1 MLVVARELREML
13 GDREVLVHGR
23 GLEHDAD
30 PPSPVEI
37 RGRWIGAEHLHL
49 TRIALSVA
57 LQDLDRRRLA
67 GAVRTEQTED
77 LAGAELEVDAL
88 QRFELAIRLG
98 QAANADDRGHGG
110 RI

>member
-1 MLVVARELREML
+1 ML

-23 GLEHDAD
+23 RLEDDAD

-37 RGRWIGAEHLHL
+37 RGRRIGAQHLDV
-49 TRIALSVA
+49 TGIALSVA
-57 LQDLDRRRLA
+57 LEYLDRRRLA
-67 GAVRTEQTED
+67 GAVRTEQTEN
-77 LAGAELEVDAL
+77 LAGVELEVDAL
-88 QRFELAIRLG
+88 QRFELAVRLG